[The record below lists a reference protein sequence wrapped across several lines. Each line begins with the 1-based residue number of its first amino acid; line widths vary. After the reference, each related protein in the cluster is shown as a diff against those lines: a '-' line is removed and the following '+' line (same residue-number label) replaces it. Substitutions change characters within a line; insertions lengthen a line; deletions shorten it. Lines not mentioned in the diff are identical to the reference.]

1 MELAAVTHGLTEI
14 LSGAAMA
21 LGSLAVPA
29 CCLWLLFRAI
39 TCNQPEDDAN
49 G

>member
-1 MELAAVTHGLTEI
+1 MSDLFAGAV
-14 LSGAAMA
+14 MA
-21 LGSLAVPA
+21 LGPLAV
-29 CCLWLLFRAI
+29 LYLFLSLLFRAI

>member
-1 MELAAVTHGLTEI
+1 MSDLFAGAV
-14 LSGAAMA
+14 MA
-21 LGSLAVPA
+21 LGALAVPA